1 MAKADRQPTSY
12 SLIVPTGA
20 LMSEINNPASP
31 ISGKP
36 GLVSASAQERFCEI
50 AASLHQSRLDQGL
63 TLVEVAQR
71 SSLSPVVIQAIEA
84 CDFKNLPETWP
95 NGVCLQR
102 YADVLGLRGADLVKG
117 LTRRASA
124 R

>member
-1 MAKADRQPTSY
+1 M
-12 SLIVPTGA
+12 TG
-20 LMSEINNPASP
+20 SS
-31 ISGKP
+31 
-36 GLVSASAQERFCEI
+36 GLVSSAVQQRFCEI

-71 SSLSPVVIQAIEA
+71 SSLSPVVIQAMEE

-102 YADVLGLRGADLVKG
+102 YADALGLRGGDLVKG

>member
-1 MAKADRQPTSY
+1 M
-12 SLIVPTGA
+12 
-20 LMSEINNPASP
+20 MSELNNPASP
-31 ISGKP
+31 KTGKP
-36 GLVSASAQERFCEI
+36 GLVSASVQARFCEI
-50 AASLHQSRLDQGL
+50 AGYLHQVRIDQGL
-63 TLVEVAQR
+63 TLIEVAQR
-71 SSLSPVVIQAIEA
+71 SSLSPVVIQAIEE
-84 CDFKNLPETWP
+84 CNLKNLPETWP